1 MQLMFQNVRP
11 VQYSLIGQSNVR
23 QPFYLLLLCLWLLFM
38 LSCLVQNNV
47 TLLLCILKYVNL
59 KHETLEEILITPQPQ
74 NPTLPHLPE
83 KLKCFS
89 IRNGNACCSS
99 ELLKKGYLPTVL
111 LLLPWDGRK
120 RVMPGPW
127 TLMVMNT
134 MVSCQTRWNSGE
146 MFPLKSREGVKRKIL
161 REESRWWFLGCVLGG
176 FQAGFN

>member
-11 VQYSLIGQSNVR
+11 VQYSLTGQSNVR
-23 QPFYLLLLCLWLLFM
+23 QPFYLLLFCLWLLFV

-59 KHETLEEILITPQPQ
+59 KHETLGEILITPQPQ

-89 IRNGNACCSS
+89 IRNGICM
-99 ELLKKGYLPTVL
+99 LLLRTVKEGLPTYC
-111 LLLPWDGRK
+111 LPAPPLGWEEG
-120 RVMPGPW
+120 VMPGPW

-161 REESRWWFLGCVLGG
+161 REESRWWCVWLTFFLAV
-176 FQAGFN
+176 F